1 MLGIPRKNKAKERD
15 PEKEFRLAVGVLMR
29 AECERH
35 TNCDICRFKDAKLEC
50 VTVMRECGV

>member
-1 MLGIPRKNKAKERD
+1 MWGLPKKSKERD
-15 PEKEFRLAVGVLMR
+15 PEKEFRLAVGLLIK

-35 TNCDICRFKDAKLEC
+35 TNCDICRFKDSGLEY